1 MSDSDPAGTEGEPP
15 PRRFDRSASGG
26 LADEARHPT
35 QRLRRVLS
43 ETRGQGAEQTA
54 GPAPAEEP
62 LEFETLS
69 GGATSAPQA
78 RWARRITRRTVVT
91 AVTLAAL
98 VGAAAGTLVLSPGRH
113 PSSSTGI
120 AAPPVAAAP
129 IRPSAR
135 DDAALAYDPAEH
147 AVILFGGLVLGN
159 TQLSTLSDTWSWD
172 GSRWTELNPP
182 ASPPGLSGALL
193 GYDPATKLL
202 VLTGGDTAN
211 AEDKLA
217 GTDGTW
223 TWDGSAWSAQPDGH
237 LPASDV
243 PTDLATDEATRQLIL
258 VTTRAGCT
266 GVDTWRWGGG
276 AWILLNPVTSPA
288 PGVEDALAFDPRSDS
303 LELFPSAGGCAGVAQ
318 AVSAS
323 APVWSWDGSTWSFAA
338 SPGKTELTGSWE
350 LTTSSTGALV
360 VTSEGTYVWSGGSWG
375 RWSKVSSS
383 PVDGDS
389 SIAYDAADG
398 QVVLFSGICSTCNGS
413 AVPDTWT
420 WAGSWTLR
428 AATTPSAVTPRPR
441 PDPTSSP
448 AVRQTPNPTAM

>member
-1 MSDSDPAGTEGEPP
+1 MTDSDPAGTEGEPP
-15 PRRFDRSASGG
+15 PHRFDRSASGG
-26 LADEARHPT
+26 LDDEARHPT
-35 QRLRRVLS
+35 QRLRRVLG
-43 ETRGQGAEQTA
+43 ETRGQGGEQTA
-54 GPAPAEEP
+54 GTAPPEEL

-69 GGATSAPQA
+69 GSAPAAPQA

-91 AVTLAAL
+91 AVALAAL
-98 VGAAAGTLVLSPGRH
+98 VGAAAGTLVLSPGRR
-113 PSSSTGI
+113 PSPSTGL

-211 AEDKLA
+211 AEGRLA
-217 GTDGTW
+217 GADGTW
-223 TWDGSAWSAQPDGH
+223 TWDGSAWSAQPDGD

-243 PTDLATDEATRQLIL
+243 PSHLATDDATGQLIL

-266 GVDTWRWGGG
+266 GVDTWRWGGS
-276 AWILLNPVTSPA
+276 AWVLLNPGTSPA
-288 PGVEDALAFDPRSDS
+288 PAVEDALAFDPRSDS
-303 LELFPSAGGCAGVAQ
+303 LELFPSAGGCAGVEQ

-323 APVWSWDGSTWSFAA
+323 PPVWSWDGNTWSFAA

-350 LTTSSTGALV
+350 LTTSSAGALV
-360 VTSEGTYVWSGGSWG
+360 VTSEGTYLWSGGSGG

-413 AVPDTWT
+413 AAPDTWT

-428 AATTPSAVTPRPR
+428 AAAKPSAPTPRP
-441 PDPTSSP
+441 
-448 AVRQTPNPTAM
+448 

>member
-1 MSDSDPAGTEGEPP
+1 
-15 PRRFDRSASGG
+15 
-26 LADEARHPT
+26 
-35 QRLRRVLS
+35 
-43 ETRGQGAEQTA
+43 
-54 GPAPAEEP
+54 
-62 LEFETLS
+62 
-69 GGATSAPQA
+69 
-78 RWARRITRRTVVT
+78 VVT

-360 VTSEGTYVWSGGSWG
+360 VTAEGTYVWSGGSWG